1 MADLA
6 TLLPTL
12 VPPLA
17 AAGVAVQRDGEEP
30 AFATTSA
37 PGFALTPDTLWR
49 AASLSKMATA
59 RTLASLGGEGVW
71 ARDAS
76 EALGWPLRHPRHPA
90 VPITLGLIA
99 SHAAALSDEAG
110 YAVPA
115 ATSLRDWMAG
125 QGPRAWRPEPPG
137 ARLHYANL
145 GSLFLALAAERLGGG
160 RFDLLAQRHVL
171 GPLGIEGGFNWSG
184 VPLGRREDRMPALR
198 RDPSGAFHAQ
208 IDEVVPPEGIAS
220 PLGPPTPPGRNPA
233 SLSPQGGLRL
243 SLRGAL
249 RLAQTV
255 PDDPSWLRRPGD
267 PMLAGTAP
275 GLVLLD
281 DSTLHPRPLHGHF
294 ADAYG
299 LLAGAWRDPG
309 RGLSFAYVLN
319 GLPLGDEAEGW
330 REPERAIL
338 RAVADL

>member
-30 AFATTSA
+30 TFATTSA
-37 PGFALTPDTLWR
+37 PGLALTPDTLWR
-49 AASLSKMATA
+49 AASLSKMVTA
-59 RTLASLGGEGVW
+59 RTLAAVGGAGVW
-71 ARDAS
+71 ARDAA
-76 EALGWPLRHPRHPA
+76 EALGWPLRHPLHPQA
-90 VPITLGLIA
+90 PVTLGMIA
-99 SHAAALSDEAG
+99 GHAAALSDEAG

-115 ATSLRDWMAG
+115 AVPLRDWLAG
-125 QGPRAWRPEPPG
+125 RGTRAWLPHPPG
-137 ARLHYANL
+137 TRLAYANL
-145 GSLFLALAAERLGGG
+145 GSVLLAAVAERLGGA
-160 RFDLLAQRHVL
+160 RFDLLARRHVL
-171 GPLGIEGGFNWSG
+171 EPLRIEGGFNWSG
-184 VPLGRREDRMPALR
+184 VPALRREDRMPALR
-198 RDPSGAFHAQ
+198 RDPSGAFHPQ
-208 IDEVVPPEGIAS
+208 VDEAVPPEGVAS
-220 PLGPPTPPGRNPA
+220 PLGPPAPPGRNPA
-233 SLSPQGGLRL
+233 PLSPQGGLRL

-255 PDDPSWLRRPGD
+255 PDNPPWLRRPGD

-281 DSTLHPRPLHGHF
+281 DPALHPRPLHGHF

-299 LLAGAWRDPG
+299 ILAGAWRDPARG
-309 RGLSFAYVLN
+309 RSFAYVLN

-330 REPERAIL
+330 REPERAVL